1 MTLPRLVLA
10 LAALGAGLRAG
21 PPEVSAALVGPATA
35 ATSTSDI
42 PWAGAATGRVATPKA
57 CSVAAARNSG
67 SAATALKPISAATAL
82 KPISAATALK
92 AATAGS
98 GVASGGNAA
107 AGAAG
112 PRPPVAGNDG
122 RSGALAPLAPLD
134 RPPLGLCDGS

>member
-82 KPISAATALK
+82 K

-112 PRPPVAGNDG
+112 PRSPVAGNDG

>member
-82 KPISAATALK
+82 K